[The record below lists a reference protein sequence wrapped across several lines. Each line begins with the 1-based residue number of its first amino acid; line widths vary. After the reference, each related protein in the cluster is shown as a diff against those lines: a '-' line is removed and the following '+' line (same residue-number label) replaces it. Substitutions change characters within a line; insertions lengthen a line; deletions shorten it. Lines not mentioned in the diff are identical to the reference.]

1 MTQTQ
6 EFFSTQIDSSTASSQ
21 DLTYEAW
28 FRRKVEA
35 GIQDAREGREIS
47 NEEMEAKADA
57 LCNELI
63 FKSSMS

>member
-35 GIQDAREGREIS
+35 GIQDARER
-47 NEEMEAKADA
+47 
-57 LCNELI
+57 
-63 FKSSMS
+63 